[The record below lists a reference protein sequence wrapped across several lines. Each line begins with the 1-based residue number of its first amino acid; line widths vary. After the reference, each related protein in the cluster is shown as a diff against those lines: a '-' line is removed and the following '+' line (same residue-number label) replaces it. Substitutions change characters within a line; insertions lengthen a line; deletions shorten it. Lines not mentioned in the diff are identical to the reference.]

1 MEESKV
7 PHGQRALADSKLS
20 AVSIDD
26 ISSSIGYASTPPTGV
41 PGVLAV
47 HFGNSG
53 RPKYLFIQVK
63 LMLTLYHCDCDCDC
77 ETSTVVRVE

>member
-47 HFGNSG
+47 H
-53 RPKYLFIQVK
+53 LFIQVK
-63 LMLTLYHCDCDCDC
+63 LMLTLYHCDCDC